1 MAETHSIEKQGLLA
15 VMEHLESVGRPVELS
30 KRKTFDL
37 VVDGMPAEVKCKQA
51 PWSKVDFIGLT
62 DHQRA
67 ALDAGENFLLFV
79 VCNLHDD
86 SVPEIIEIKS
96 KTLRQAQ
103 FKVESTH
110 YIYGTSLRLI
120 TKPNGQ

>member
-1 MAETHSIEKQGLLA
+1 MMG
-15 VMEHLESVGRPVELS
+15 HLESAGRSVELS
-30 KRKTFDL
+30 RRKTFDL
-37 VVDGMPAEVKCKQA
+37 VIDGMPAEVKCKKA

-67 ALDAGENFLLFV
+67 ALDAGENFLLFI
-79 VCNLHDD
+79 VCNLQSD
-86 SVPEIIEIKS
+86 SAPEIVEIKS
-96 KTLRQAQ
+96 EALRAAQ

-120 TKPNGQ
+120 TKPNEQ